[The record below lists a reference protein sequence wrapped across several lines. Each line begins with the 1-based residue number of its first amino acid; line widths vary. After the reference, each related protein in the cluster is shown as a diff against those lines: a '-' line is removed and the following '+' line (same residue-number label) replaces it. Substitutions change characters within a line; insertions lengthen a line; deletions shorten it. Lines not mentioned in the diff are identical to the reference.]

1 MTTERDAH
9 ATQPMT
15 SLSRRDHGVGQACL
29 VVIRGAELGARADLS
44 EVDLV
49 IGRAPGSGF
58 RLDDPGVSR
67 QHCRV
72 WRDGT
77 VWRLRDL
84 GSTNKT
90 FVNGEAVAE
99 AELADGDRIGIGDT
113 VFKFVRAGSVEERYH
128 QQLYELASIDALT
141 NLYNRR
147 KFRELLEQSLL
158 SSVETGAALSLAFI
172 DLDHFKRINDTYGH
186 QSGDDV
192 LRSVAGLVIAQ
203 LRDDDAAGRL
213 GGEEFAVCLPG
224 TTLAAAVAWAET
236 LRATIASARHP
247 IEGQALA
254 VTVSLGVAEWN
265 PANPT
270 SAELMRAADEQ
281 LYAAKAAGRNR
292 VAAAR

>member
-72 WRDGT
+72 WRDGA